1 MKNYLGIFLILCAYA
16 VLYPGIT
23 EPILTVAG
31 TVEKEKLIAVGKQF
45 IQESPD
51 TPALVNNLVD
61 MVVDNLDVSGSIDAF
76 NKTRSILG
84 TAEELYLNHHVFVAI
99 LIIVFSVVVPLVK
112 ALLLLSLLLPLRKAI
127 KSVLLT
133 ISDVLS
139 KWSMADVFV
148 IAIFI
153 AFLASNGI
161 RENSGLVN
169 FDASLGRGFWF
180 FLAYCL
186 ISILGTQL
194 ISAGMRKRLKS
205 SNTETVDKTPDLD
218 HSG

>member
-23 EPILTVAG
+23 EPILTVSG
-31 TVEKEKLIAVGKQF
+31 TVEKEKLIEVGKQF

-61 MVVDNLDVSGSIDAF
+61 MVVNNLDVSGSIDAF

-84 TAEELYLNHHVFVAI
+84 TAEELYLNQHIFVAL
-99 LIIVFSVVVPLVK
+99 LIIVFSVVVPLFK
-112 ALLLLSLLLPLRKAI
+112 ALLLMSLLLPLRKTI
-127 KSVLLT
+127 KSMLLT
-133 ISDVLS
+133 VSDTVS

-161 RENSGLVN
+161 RENSGLVD
-169 FDASLGRGFWF
+169 FEASLGSGFWF

-194 ISAGMRKRLKS
+194 ISAGLRETLKS
-205 SNTETVDKTPDLD
+205 SMTETAARKPDLD
-218 HSG
+218 RPN